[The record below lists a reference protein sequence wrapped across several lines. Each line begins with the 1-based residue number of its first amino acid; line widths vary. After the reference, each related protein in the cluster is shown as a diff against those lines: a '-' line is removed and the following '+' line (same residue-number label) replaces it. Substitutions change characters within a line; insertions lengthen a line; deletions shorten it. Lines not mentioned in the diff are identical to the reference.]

1 MLRHLPTA
9 QARLCTSAD
18 LPHNCHTTATQQ
30 AAPPSHTHT
39 QHAKAPLPIFHTTAI
54 QLPHNK
60 QPPPS
65 HTHTACQSATATPSH
80 QAQQNQ
86 YAHFPTHTPNL
97 WNKASK
103 HARSKRRPTL
113 RCAIQP
119 QRPTPTAD
127 PATRPIPTH
136 APPPPPS
143 PWPHTCT
150 APRYPRSTMDPRD
163 STNVEWAGRITT
175 HAMMKPARH
184 KRVAQ
189 LTGTRR
195 AKRGSHATQ
204 RDRAAGHRFPASCST
219 LSNGI
224 AHQSHT
230 WAKEP
235 SCADASLTI
244 VNTSTTSCSQH
255 HLACRSAW
263 RTHAGK
269 RTTTWAAQA
278 SGAAR
283 RSQPAEIDRTAE
295 RNNSEVC
302 GRSPASCSH
311 YRHVER
317 ERSHPQSSHSRC
329 KIRRRG
335 GRGGEYRIPK
345 APTAS
350 ERGGVSHSQVPTAV
364 LGGDGV
370 DGLDC
375 KHTDGV
381 AAPAHRSEVGGSTAW
396 QLA

>member
-1 MLRHLPTA
+1 MYAKLRSRSGSDVGGRPPATTVKWLHHTSA
-9 QARLCTSAD
+9 GTSARKSCTSAG
-18 LPHNCHTTATQQ
+18 
-30 AAPPSHTHT
+30 
-39 QHAKAPLPIFHTTAI
+39 I
-54 QLPHNK
+54 
-60 QPPPS
+60 
-65 HTHTACQSATATPSH
+65 
-80 QAQQNQ
+80 
-86 YAHFPTHTPNL
+86 
-97 WNKASK
+97 
-103 HARSKRRPTL
+103 
-113 RCAIQP
+113 
-119 QRPTPTAD
+119 
-127 PATRPIPTH
+127 
-136 APPPPPS
+136 S
-143 PWPHTCT
+143 PGIGSHTCT

-302 GRSPASCSH
+302 GRSPASCSQRDRASAMSFLGRASAPCV
-311 YRHVER
+311 YGRSTA
-317 ERSHPQSSHSRC
+317 ERSVARAFAVAWSRPRVSSSATAARA
-329 KIRRRG
+329 RAG
-335 GRGGEYRIPK
+335 SSG
-345 APTAS
+345 TAS
-350 ERGGVSHSQVPTAV
+350 AKAMRPSHISVTLSMPE
-364 LGGDGV
+364 LGSN
-370 DGLDC
+370 
-375 KHTDGV
+375 
-381 AAPAHRSEVGGSTAW
+381 PRSTSNSSSPWPLPCAR
-396 QLA
+396 ACPCS